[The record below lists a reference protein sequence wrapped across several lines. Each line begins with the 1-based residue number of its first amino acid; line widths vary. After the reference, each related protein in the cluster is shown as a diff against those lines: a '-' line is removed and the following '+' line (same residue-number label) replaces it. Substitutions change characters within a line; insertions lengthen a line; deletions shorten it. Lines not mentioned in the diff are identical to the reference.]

1 MWITADPGCGK
12 STLCRALVDDK
23 RLLVHGPALVAY
35 YFFKD
40 NEQQNSLTTALC
52 ALLHQIFCQKEDL
65 FNKHARK
72 LIVKRKGLKND
83 INGLWDLFKNVV
95 TDQNDHMHQTIICVL
110 DAVDECKGQDRR
122 NLIARLE
129 DFYTDESTSVTRRA
143 RLSILL
149 TSRPYKAIK
158 AEVIEISG
166 GGAMENRFNNRI
178 AGEDPKTETGIDA
191 SILGDVDLVIS
202 EGIDLLRRIHSLSE
216 DDCLHLKQSLT
227 RNPNRTLLWIGRI
240 WQPLRRAL
248 GSSRRNLD
256 KIIAEL
262 PPDMNATYE
271 RMLNEA
277 MKAPDGGAKVRIA
290 LHITLAA
297 NRPLSVLEMNTAMA
311 AYGGVTSFADIEEET
326 AEYYRNL
333 CGFVLT
339 VTNDTIFFFHQTV
352 KDFLLSPLGELD
364 VVTKSFGWKHSFH
377 IGTSHRI
384 MAQACM
390 QTLHLKDEHAQTFID
405 RIQNFIDHEAPYC
418 SARTHQELWA
428 LTSERIDLI
437 GYGLISKPLS
447 RYAIYVWPEHFERSA
462 SVNTDRSI
470 SAAYRSQRKFRPDW
484 HDSLSRGLFISAEL
498 GLTALLS
505 AAVINRASPI
515 FQNGTIHVKEAALL
529 TTSRRGFS
537 ESSSVL
543 LDGCPEL
550 RPTCKIA
557 ALELAAE
564 RSHLE
569 TVAVLLTHWIAAG
582 LPLEDFTSVALWKT
596 IHHGRHCHEEVVETL
611 LRNKAN
617 VDIRH
622 GPQLRTPLHE
632 VANRPPGEVSKKVMK
647 ILLLHRAEV
656 KAKDRNGN
664 TALHLLVSRVQPYEK
679 AEISCFIEMVEIL
692 LEYGADVDAID
703 NSGQTVLHL
712 AAEQVGNS
720 QIIRV
725 LLRYNADVNAMY
737 KRCGMQEDALGMAL
751 RTLAR
756 VTWSRD
762 DYEAQREVVDVLL
775 RWKWTAAGVPKEISD
790 AILKAELEANEYR
803 SSEAL
808 KENRFDDA
816 MVLQSVIGGPTKE
829 PQGKP
834 ALHIALIYYRKYFER
849 GQIGFLATMRE
860 LISKKAHRERWANL
874 EATDQFGRT
883 ALHIACEAG
892 PFRELRLDEY
902 AIVKLLLQMM
912 VFSKANVNA
921 VDNDGHTALDL
932 AQKRGYGEI
941 VQLLSPYATASS
953 VSDHESRHS

>member
-1 MWITADPGCGK
+1 
-12 STLCRALVDDK
+12 
-23 RLLVHGPALVAY
+23 
-35 YFFKD
+35 
-40 NEQQNSLTTALC
+40 
-52 ALLHQIFCQKEDL
+52 
-65 FNKHARK
+65 
-72 LIVKRKGLKND
+72 
-83 INGLWDLFKNVV
+83 
-95 TDQNDHMHQTIICVL
+95 
-110 DAVDECKGQDRR
+110 
-122 NLIARLE
+122 
-129 DFYTDESTSVTRRA
+129 
-143 RLSILL
+143 
-149 TSRPYKAIK
+149 
-158 AEVIEISG
+158 
-166 GGAMENRFNNRI
+166 
-178 AGEDPKTETGIDA
+178 
-191 SILGDVDLVIS
+191 
-202 EGIDLLRRIHSLSE
+202 
-216 DDCLHLKQSLT
+216 
-227 RNPNRTLLWIGRI
+227 
-240 WQPLRRAL
+240 
-248 GSSRRNLD
+248 
-256 KIIAEL
+256 
-262 PPDMNATYE
+262 MNATYE

-364 VVTKSFGWKHSFH
+364 VVTKSF
-377 IGTSHRI
+377 
-384 MAQACM
+384 
-390 QTLHLKDEHAQTFID
+390 
-405 RIQNFIDHEAPYC
+405 
-418 SARTHQELWA
+418 
-428 LTSERIDLI
+428 
-437 GYGLISKPLS
+437 
-447 RYAIYVWPEHFERSA
+447 
-462 SVNTDRSI
+462 
-470 SAAYRSQRKFRPDW
+470 
-484 HDSLSRGLFISAEL
+484 
-498 GLTALLS
+498 
-505 AAVINRASPI
+505 
-515 FQNGTIHVKEAALL
+515 
-529 TTSRRGFS
+529 
-537 ESSSVL
+537 
-543 LDGCPEL
+543 
-550 RPTCKIA
+550 
-557 ALELAAE
+557 
-564 RSHLE
+564 
-569 TVAVLLTHWIAAG
+569 G